1 MKFITLFLSLLAST
15 FLLSTS
21 ALAHTDHMLGDGSL
35 HTLYHGIFW
44 GLFAAVVYKIYLY
57 CKAKKTNKSQ

>member
-44 GLFAAVVYKIYLY
+44 GLFAVVVYKIYLY
-57 CKAKKTNKSQ
+57 FKAKKANKSQ

>member
-35 HTLYHGIFW
+35 HALYHGIFW

-57 CKAKKTNKSQ
+57 CKAKKANKSQ